1 MMAIPPNCIRATT
14 EREKQMKHNVIL
26 VVLDG
31 LSYQVAQ
38 HALGH
43 LLAYCQAGRA
53 ALYKLDCALP
63 ALSRPLYEC
72 ILTGVAP
79 IDSGIVNNDVVRLSN
94 QRSVFHYARDA
105 GLSTAAA
112 AYHWVSELYNRAPFQ
127 AARDRHTSDEA
138 LPIQHGHFYYA
149 DHYPDSHLFADA
161 DSLRQLHAPNL
172 LLVHPMNID
181 DAGHKH
187 GLDSSQYR
195 NAARMADVLL
205 AEYIQTWL
213 DAGYQIL
220 VTADHGMNNDRSHN
234 GLLPE
239 EREVPLIVLGSA
251 FSLDPAARPQQSELC
266 GTICQL
272 LGAAHDKPWCR
283 ELLA

>member
-1 MMAIPPNCIRATT
+1 MGKA
-14 EREKQMKHNVIL
+14 IL

-31 LSYQVAQ
+31 LNYPVAE

-43 LLAYCQAGRA
+43 LQAYCMAGRG
-53 ALYKLDCALP
+53 ALYRLQCELP

-72 ILTGVAP
+72 ILTGVPP
-79 IDSGIVNNDVVRLSN
+79 IESGIVHNDVVRLSTG
-94 QRSVFHYARDA
+94 RSIFHCARDA

-127 AARDRHTSDEA
+127 AARDRHSDTPD
-138 LPIQHGHFYYA
+138 LPIQHGHFYYE

-161 DSLRQLHAPNL
+161 ESLRLRYEPDF

-195 NAARMADVLL
+195 NAARRADILL
-205 AEYIQTWL
+205 AEYLQRWL
-213 DAGYQIL
+213 EDGYQVL
-220 VTADHGMNNDRSHN
+220 VTADHGMNSDRSHN

-239 EREVPLIVLGSA
+239 EREVPLFVLGSA
-251 FSLDPAARPQQSELC
+251 FSLDAAAHPKQTELC
-266 GTICQL
+266 GTLCEL
-272 LGAAHDKPWCR
+272 LGVAHDKPLCR
-283 ELLA
+283 ELLK

>member
-1 MMAIPPNCIRATT
+1 MAH
-14 EREKQMKHNVIL
+14 KVIL
-26 VVLDG
+26 VLLDG

-43 LLAYCQAGRA
+43 LQAYCQAGRA
-53 ALYKLDCALP
+53 ALYKLNCELP
-63 ALSRPLYEC
+63 ALSRPLYEA

-79 IDSGIVNNDVVRLSN
+79 IDSGIVNNDVTRLSN
-94 QRSVFHYARDA
+94 GHSVFHYARNT
-105 GLSTAAA
+105 GLKTAAA
-112 AYHWVSELYNRAPFQ
+112 AYHWISELYNRTPFE
-127 AARDRHTSDEA
+127 AGRDRHTNDLS

-161 DSLRQLHAPNL
+161 ESLRRLHQPDF

-195 NAARMADVLL
+195 NSARSADVQL
-205 AEYIQTWL
+205 ATYIQNWL
-213 DAGYQIL
+213 DDGYQVV

-234 GLLPE
+234 GLLSE
-239 EREVPLIVLGSA
+239 EREVPLFVLGSA
-251 FSLDPAARPQQSELC
+251 FSLNPAAQPTQLQLC
-266 GTICQL
+266 GSVCEL
-272 LGAAHDKPWCR
+272 LGVSHNKPVCQ
-283 ELLA
+283 ELLK

>member
-1 MMAIPPNCIRATT
+1 MRKA
-14 EREKQMKHNVIL
+14 IL
-26 VVLDG
+26 VLLDG
-31 LSYQVAQ
+31 LGYQVAE

-43 LLAYCQAGRA
+43 LQAYCMAGRG
-53 ALYKLDCALP
+53 ALYRLHCELP

-72 ILTGVAP
+72 ILTGVPP
-79 IDSGIVNNDVVRLSN
+79 IDSGVVHNDVVRLSTE
-94 QRSVFHYARDA
+94 RSIFHYARDA

-127 AARDRHTSDEA
+127 AARDRHSDTPE
-138 LPIQHGHFYYA
+138 LPIQHGHFYYE

-161 DSLRQLHAPNL
+161 ESLRLRHNPDF

-195 NAARMADVLL
+195 NAARRADILL
-205 AEYIQTWL
+205 AEYLQRWL
-213 DAGYQIL
+213 DDGYQVL

-234 GLLPE
+234 GLLPD
-239 EREVPLIVLGSA
+239 EREVPLFVLGSA
-251 FSLDPAARPQQSELC
+251 FSLDASAQPRQTELC
-266 GTICQL
+266 GTLCEM
-272 LGAAHDKPWCR
+272 LGVAHDKPVCR
-283 ELLA
+283 ELLK

>member
-1 MMAIPPNCIRATT
+1 MS
-14 EREKQMKHNVIL
+14 EREKPMKHNVIL

-79 IDSGIVNNDVVRLSN
+79 IDSGIVHNDVVRLSN

-127 AARDRHTSDEA
+127 AARDRHTSDDA

-161 DSLRQLHAPNL
+161 DSLRQRHQPNL

-234 GLLPE
+234 GVLPE

-251 FSLDPAARPQQSELC
+251 FSLDPAARPQQTELC
-266 GTICQL
+266 GTLCQL

>member
-1 MMAIPPNCIRATT
+1 MG
-14 EREKQMKHNVIL
+14 KVIL

-31 LSYQVAQ
+31 LSYGVAE
-38 HALGH
+38 HAMGH
-43 LLAYCQAGRA
+43 IQAYCMAGRA
-53 ALYKLDCALP
+53 ALYRLQCELP

-72 ILTGVAP
+72 ILTGVPP
-79 IDSGIVNNDVVRLSN
+79 IDSGIVHNDVVRLSN
-94 QRSVFHYARDA
+94 ERSVFHYAREA

-112 AYHWVSELYNRAPFQ
+112 AYHWVSELYNRAPFH
-127 AARDRHTSDEA
+127 AARDRHSETPK
-138 LPIQHGHFYYA
+138 LPIQHGHFYYE

-161 DSLRQLHAPNL
+161 ESLRLRHKPDF

-195 NAARMADVLL
+195 NAARRADILL
-205 AEYIQTWL
+205 AEYLQRWL
-213 DAGYQIL
+213 DDGYQVL

-239 EREVPLIVLGSA
+239 EREVPLFTLGSA
-251 FSLDPAARPQQSELC
+251 FSLDISARPKQTELC
-266 GTICQL
+266 GILCEL
-272 LGAAHDKPWCR
+272 LGAPHDKPLCR
-283 ELLA
+283 ELLK